1 MPREFVHRLRV
12 RYNECDPQG
21 IVFNAN
27 YFVYFDVA
35 LTEFF
40 REALGGYDKL
50 FDWDCDLVVRDAGAR
65 FEASAGFDDELSLR
79 VAPVRL
85 GTTSMVCAIDVVRDG
100 AVIVRGR
107 MVHVFVDRQDLSARE
122 MPAAVREQL
131 GEYLV
136 KEGEGAGA
144 GAEAGSAE
152 ARELPSTS

>member
-1 MPREFVHRLRV
+1 MRV

-40 REALGGYDKL
+40 REAIGGYDKL
-50 FDWDCDLVVRDAGAR
+50 FDWDCDMVVRDAGAR
-65 FEASAGFDDELSLR
+65 FEASAAFDDELSLR

-85 GTTSMVCAIDVVRDG
+85 GRTSMVSGIDVVRDG
-100 AVIVRGR
+100 AVLVRGR
-107 MVHVFVDRQDLSARE
+107 MVHVFVDRRDLSARE
-122 MPAAVREQL
+122 MPAEVRAQL

-136 KEGEGAGA
+136 ADEGSGA
-144 GAEAGSAE
+144 
-152 ARELPSTS
+152 